1 MNCVRQDPVHTQVQP
16 RTPHVDFRSLWQEYR
31 GEDHYTPFGDRGFF
45 SGMPAIEPDQNGFEI
60 SVTRYPITIYGYHQ
74 NALRPIKLIDEVDRA
89 LTLVVNGVTIAN
101 GTSAHSIVLPPGA
114 TLQVVTRNASTRV
127 NLAVTVDTYATKPEV
142 RREVLDHNVT
152 YTNTTHRPQAIVAY
166 LVNEVAPAKIPLL
179 INNLFYP
186 PKSVTIKHD
195 KYNCE
200 RPTSRGS
207 SILPNYQTMGRVL
220 RS

>member
-1 MNCVRQDPVHTQVQP
+1 M
-16 RTPHVDFRSLWQEYR
+16 
-31 GEDHYTPFGDRGFF
+31 
-45 SGMPAIEPDQNGFEI
+45 
-60 SVTRYPITIYGYHQ
+60 
-74 NALRPIKLIDEVDRA
+74 
-89 LTLVVNGVTIAN
+89 
-101 GTSAHSIVLPPGA
+101 LPPGA

-195 KYNCE
+195 KYNRG
-200 RPTSRGS
+200 RPTSR
-207 SILPNYQTMGRVL
+207 
-220 RS
+220 